1 MKNFLVIILSVL
13 LINLLCPSAHAGL
26 VNGAVKGIGKGI
38 KGVGKGAK
46 SAVGGVGKGVKSTFG
61 GLGKATKTVL

>member
-1 MKNFLVIILSVL
+1 MKNFLAIILSVL
-13 LINLLCPSAHAGL
+13 LISLFCSSAQAGI
-26 VNGAVKGIGKGI
+26 VNGAVKGIGKGV

-46 SAVGGVGKGVKSTFG
+46 SAVGGVGKGIKSTFG